1 MRNNTYIIQR
11 ELVKRRIHFLEDLKA
26 RLIKK
31 SSPSGYKGNISYLDC
46 DAIHGNGRTESETIL
61 LEILSVETEIAE
73 LKEYDKILEG
83 HINHALA
90 IVPQISNSKE
100 MVWYLRDYCGL
111 NLVEIADEIHLS
123 YQRVKE
129 ISAQLNKE
137 HKNEEYERQLIEDT
151 IKKIDGKSNGELRHL
166 LKELCQKVKQG
177 L

>member
-90 IVPQISNSKE
+90 IVQQLSNSKE

-123 YQRVKE
+123 YDRVKH
-129 ISAQLNKE
+129 ISQELNKE
-137 HKNEEYERQLIEDT
+137 QGINENQLITDT
-151 IKKIDGKSNGELRHL
+151 IKWMDGKSDKEIHQL

>member
-1 MRNNTYIIQR
+1 MRNNTYIIRR

-90 IVPQISNSKE
+90 IVQQLSNSKE

-123 YQRVKE
+123 YDRVKH
-129 ISAQLNKE
+129 ISQELNKE
-137 HKNEEYERQLIEDT
+137 QGINENQLITDT
-151 IKKIDGKSNGELRHL
+151 IKWMDGKSDKEIHQL